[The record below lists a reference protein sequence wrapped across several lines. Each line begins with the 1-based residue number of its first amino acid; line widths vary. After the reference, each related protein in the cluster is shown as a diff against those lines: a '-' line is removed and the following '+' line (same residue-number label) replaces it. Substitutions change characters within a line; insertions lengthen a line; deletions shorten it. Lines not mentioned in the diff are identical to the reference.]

1 MASSRWKRFAFFDKH
16 TLNLPSPVLEDLQLD
31 TTDRTSTIISMQIT
45 TASLPLNTKITQT
58 DNTEESLQEQ
68 QQQQQPL
75 SAMWSSLTAC
85 SAPSAS
91 ETTTTTIL
99 LPSQQQ
105 HSTFAQTFDGLV
117 LVWIASV
124 KSSYVHCLDISLTC
138 RAMQDDFLNMDGW
151 RGYFQNSNQKDG
163 IVDIAVTRSTQHVL
177 YVACLTETDV
187 TIHANPHLHLSCRLP
202 VTHPQTSNTTTT
214 TTLTLQSPW
223 NEAQYGHATTLD
235 MRAQGLL
242 LAVGTN
248 TGHVLVYDIKE
259 TAGIFLKLTIPPP
272 PQAVNNPVTFLN
284 ISENANIFCTFS
296 KGGICCFELAG
307 NAISARHDLDSRL
320 APLHKSCV
328 DHIVGTTNL
337 LVARPDGLYTYSQTA
352 KTNVS
357 PIDGTKNA
365 ICAVPPPART
375 RNPQFQASYA
385 LVAST
390 DVKSGRYVTNG
401 VFVKNVIKSLLTCC
415 LYL

>member
-1 MASSRWKRFAFFDKH
+1 
-16 TLNLPSPVLEDLQLD
+16 
-31 TTDRTSTIISMQIT
+31 
-45 TASLPLNTKITQT
+45 
-58 DNTEESLQEQ
+58 
-68 QQQQQPL
+68 
-75 SAMWSSLTAC
+75 
-85 SAPSAS
+85 
-91 ETTTTTIL
+91 
-99 LPSQQQ
+99 
-105 HSTFAQTFDGLV
+105 
-117 LVWIASV
+117 
-124 KSSYVHCLDISLTC
+124 
-138 RAMQDDFLNMDGW
+138 MQDDFLNMDGW

-202 VTHPQTSNTTTT
+202 VTQPQTSNTTTT

-401 VFVKNVIKSLLTCC
+401 VL
-415 LYL
+415 